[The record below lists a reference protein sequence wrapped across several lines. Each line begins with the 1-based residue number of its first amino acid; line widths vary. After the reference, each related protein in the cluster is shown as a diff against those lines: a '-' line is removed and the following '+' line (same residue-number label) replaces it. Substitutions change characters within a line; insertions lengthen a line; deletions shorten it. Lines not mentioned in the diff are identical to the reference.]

1 MIQSLYPLIGAVAT
15 VLLDWA
21 IYTHLGAYLRVGFPS
36 TPNASYREIAC
47 GSWMPRLRTAIVAIT
62 GIAAGLSFT
71 FKLGWLWLAAVALFA
86 VAHTL
91 LYIIL
96 YKVVGRN

>member
-1 MIQSLYPLIGAVAT
+1 MIQYLYPLIGAVVT

-21 IYTHLGAYLRVGFPS
+21 IYTHLGAYLRVGYPS
-36 TPNASYREIAC
+36 TPSATYRQIAC
-47 GSWMPRLRTAIVAIT
+47 GSWLPRLRTAAVAIT
-62 GIAAGLSFT
+62 GIAAGLAFT

-91 LYIIL
+91 IYAIL
-96 YKVVGRN
+96 YKTTGRN

>member
-1 MIQSLYPLIGAVAT
+1 MIQYLYPLIGAVVT

-21 IYTHLGAYLRVGFPS
+21 IYTHLSAFLRVGFPS
-36 TPNASYREIAC
+36 TPIAIYREIA
-47 GSWMPRLRTAIVAIT
+47 GSWLPRLRTAVVAIT

-71 FKLGWLWLAAVALFA
+71 FKLGGLWLAAVALFA

-91 LYIIL
+91 LYVIL
-96 YKVVGRN
+96 YKVAGRN